1 MARQELYN
9 KKRDTNEKILNPTT
23 IPAQELEKLGKI
35 IHQDKNLRKKLQNQ
49 YLSEEEHYKVR
60 TQISR
65 LQSEKMTL
73 IKSLKNK
80 EQLYSRTVK
89 EGEGKLAFKQND
101 QNYIAFA
108 NQPKSTYINTQGQR
122 MQVPQS
128 VGGKF

>member
-1 MARQELYN
+1 
-9 KKRDTNEKILNPTT
+9 
-23 IPAQELEKLGKI
+23 
-35 IHQDKNLRKKLQNQ
+35 
-49 YLSEEEHYKVR
+49 
-60 TQISR
+60 
-65 LQSEKMTL
+65 MTL

-128 VGGKF
+128 VEQILIKTNHNKNFFTI